1 MDVRLLTQA
10 NFILQITLMGMLFFA
25 IYLARKKKLTKHCTI
40 MRIAV
45 PVQIA
50 AIAVVMLP
58 SFLGYVTS
66 GVPVTL
72 FYIEMVAHSVLGLAV
87 LIIWIFVNLA
97 QMGLITV
104 RRRLLTPMRLA
115 LGLWLVSFAIGAHMY
130 FTLWL

>member
-1 MDVRLLTQA
+1 MDVRILTQA
-10 NFILQITLMGMLFFA
+10 NFFLQIALIGMLVFA
-25 IYLARKKKLTKHCTI
+25 VYLARNKKLTRHCTV
-40 MRIAV
+40 MRIIV

-58 SFLGYVTS
+58 SLLGYVTS

-72 FYIEMVAHSVLGLAV
+72 FYIEMVSHGVLGLSVVA
-87 LIIWIFVNLA
+87 IWIFVNLA
-97 QMGLITV
+97 QAGLIRV
-104 RRRLLTPMRLA
+104 RRRLLAPMRLA

>member
-1 MDVRLLTQA
+1 MDVRILTQA

-25 IYLARKKKLTKHCTI
+25 IYLARKRKLTKHCTI

-72 FYIEMVAHSVLGLAV
+72 FYIEMISHGVLGLAV
-87 LIIWIFVNLA
+87 LAIWIFVNLA
-97 QMGLITV
+97 QMGLIRV
-104 RRRLLTPMRLA
+104 RRRLLTPMRIA